1 MKLAGQTTEDINISI
16 KHTGKPI
23 KWRLGKLIVVKNLGV
38 DILVGE
44 PAKVDNEIVT
54 IPHERLVEM
63 NNIAGKRVKL
73 PYSSRQASPQHY
85 TFRCKTP
92 VNETIYP
99 KTKKKIK
106 LPSRLRHAKVV
117 AITPKHSK
125 LHSWFSP
132 QVLCI
137 GEDGCVTITNE
148 TMMPVKLSR
157 LEHFADIIECV
168 DVSTDEITCGANVH
182 KIYDL
187 QRDDLSHL
195 LPPKYE
201 ETNPK
206 NHLKEV
212 SVDPDNALSP
222 EWKTKFKYICEE
234 FSHII
239 NPKPGRYNGFYGRV
253 DNSINFSS
261 TPPPSVRARLPKYSY
276 EMRKILGDK
285 MDKLEEWGV
294 LVKPE
299 DIGVFFQAC
308 SCPNLKTTNGDL

>member
-1 MKLAGQTTEDINISI
+1 
-16 KHTGKPI
+16 
-23 KWRLGKLIVVKNLGV
+23 
-38 DILVGE
+38 
-44 PAKVDNEIVT
+44 
-54 IPHERLVEM
+54 
-63 NNIAGKRVKL
+63 
-73 PYSSRQASPQHY
+73 
-85 TFRCKTP
+85 
-92 VNETIYP
+92 
-99 KTKKKIK
+99 
-106 LPSRLRHAKVV
+106 
-117 AITPKHSK
+117 
-125 LHSWFSP
+125 
-132 QVLCI
+132 
-137 GEDGCVTITNE
+137 
-148 TMMPVKLSR
+148 MMPVKLSR

-276 EMRKILGDK
+276 EMLKILGDK

-299 DIGVFFQAC
+299 DIGVVPEFILPSMLMPKSENNEWRLVTDFTAL
-308 SCPNLKTTNGDL
+308 NIHIKKLETTAPSLFL